1 MISGYKKLE
10 HYGIVGNLQT
20 CALIGNDGSV
30 DWMCLPYL
38 VSESV
43 FASILDNE
51 RGGNFSIS
59 PQGKFES
66 IQKYIPDTNILQ
78 TTFNCSTGIVNLTD
92 FMVARREN
100 FNFTALLRK
109 VELLGGT
116 VPMHLRFYPRFN
128 YAREPAYIEP
138 SKDGIKARWSDRAIY
153 LDVPFRLEFSEQ
165 EARGT
170 FILTNDKP
178 VWVIMRYGDKPVNHD
193 PEMLLRS
200 EIDFWVSW
208 VNRCDRK
215 GTHCVFEGPWH
226 EMVDRSELVIK
237 LLANQE
243 TGAIAAAL
251 TTSLPERIGGVRNW
265 DYRYA
270 WLRDT
275 AFSAQALL
283 ELGHET
289 EFNRF
294 RKWVRGIIAGA
305 KDPSDINV
313 LYPVHGIMESDES
326 ILEHLTGYRGS
337 APVRIGNKARHQFQL
352 DIFGELLNTLYHGAL
367 ENDPVPEEI
376 WPAMVRIV
384 NYVIENWMKP
394 DRGIWEV
401 RSQPRHF
408 VYSKL
413 MCWVA
418 VDRGLKIAEMHGFG
432 APVKE
437 WEDSRDTIRKAI
449 LERGFNR
456 KTNSFAAA
464 FDSDDLDAALL
475 LIPFMGLL
483 PADDERVKGT
493 VDAVIREL
501 ARPDGLVRRYK
512 MEDGL
517 PGDEGG
523 FVMCSFWLVQ
533 ALSIVGREEEAARLF
548 EKILMK
554 ASPLGLFSEEI
565 DFENGELLGNFPQA
579 FSHMGLINAAI
590 HIGLQNGKTSRAKN
604 IIGLS
609 ARSR

>member
-1 MISGYKKLE
+1 
-10 HYGIVGNLQT
+10 VQ
-20 CALIGNDGSV
+20 
-30 DWMCLPYL
+30 YL
-38 VSESV
+38 
-43 FASILDNE
+43 
-51 RGGNFSIS
+51 G
-59 PQGKFES
+59 
-66 IQKYIPDTNILQ
+66 
-78 TTFNCSTGIVNLTD
+78 
-92 FMVARREN
+92 
-100 FNFTALLRK
+100 
-109 VELLGGT
+109 
-116 VPMHLRFYPRFN
+116 
-128 YAREPAYIEP
+128 
-138 SKDGIKARWSDRAIY
+138 
-153 LDVPFRLEFSEQ
+153 
-165 EARGT
+165 
-170 FILTNDKP
+170 
-178 VWVIMRYGDKPVNHD
+178 
-193 PEMLLRS
+193 
-200 EIDFWVSW
+200 
-208 VNRCDRK
+208 
-215 GTHCVFEGPWH
+215 
-226 EMVDRSELVIK
+226 IK

-590 HIGLQNGKTSRAKN
+590 HIGLQNGKTSRTKN